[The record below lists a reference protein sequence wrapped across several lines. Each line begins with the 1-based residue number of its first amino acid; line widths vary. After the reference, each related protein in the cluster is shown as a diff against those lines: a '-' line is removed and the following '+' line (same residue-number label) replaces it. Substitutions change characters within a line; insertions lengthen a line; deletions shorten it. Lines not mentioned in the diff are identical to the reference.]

1 MTCPTPVLPEI
12 RVSRAGLWVWFI
24 PLVGFGLAWNV
35 LLLSGYD
42 LGQLIYGARVLVSD
56 APGGG
61 DVSRSFAYSGLALLT
76 TLPRRLGGA
85 VGALGCVGLLVQQ
98 QWAFIPLVLST
109 LLLFCPLLV
118 WIVTLAFWMPL
129 DPLGSVPLLAQAV
142 ITALTGIGFPVLAL
156 FLRRP
161 RPAACQVRQSI
172 FTTRRYRSIWF
183 RWSRPAR

>member
-1 MTCPTPVLPEI
+1 MLPEI
-12 RVSRAGLWVWFI
+12 RVSRTGLGVWFI

-76 TLPRRLGGA
+76 TL
-85 VGALGCVGLLVQQ
+85 
-98 QWAFIPLVLST
+98 
-109 LLLFCPLLV
+109 LLFCPLLV

-129 DPLGSVPLLAQAV
+129 DPLGSLPLLAQAV
-142 ITALTGIGFPVLAL
+142 ITALTGIGFPVLATVS
-156 FLRRP
+156 
-161 RPAACQVRQSI
+161 PASSI
-172 FTTRRYRSIWF
+172 GSLPGAAVDLHDPSI
-183 RWSRPAR
+183 SIDMVPAVPSGALSNNR